1 MAMVNFKKGLL
12 ANLPATKSA
21 GTIYI
26 TTDER
31 ALYLDVDGSTR
42 IRLGDFIEVASIE
55 ALPQT
60 GASQTALYY
69 AAAENVLAKW
79 DGSKWVQI
87 NPDTK
92 YTFSTPTESEYNKG
106 YIKIVS
112 NVAGAQPVYV
122 KVAGLGDAAYTTV
135 SALESTMDSKVSAL
149 ATGAVAQNTAAI
161 ADINNASTGILAQAQ
176 SYANGKASAA
186 ETAAKGYADGVAG
199 AAETAA
205 KGYADTQAAAA
216 ESAAKSYTDGKDTA
230 MGTRVG
236 AVETRM
242 TAAEGTLTTLN
253 GADTVAGSVKKQIK
267 DAIAAEDALA
277 QGYADAAEVAAKA
290 YTDELEGELA
300 DVAKSG
306 AAADV
311 AVDND
316 GVAATNLDDAI
327 TELVE
332 MIGAGGTGSVV
343 TVEKS
348 TSVEGIAARYTIK
361 QGGTA
366 VSGGVID
373 IPKDMVVESG
383 SVVTN
388 PAGQP
393 AGTYLKLVLA
403 NATEDEIYINVSTLI
418 EYVTAGN
425 DTETCH
431 VVVSSDHKVQVN
443 VIAGSIGSTQLDTAT
458 NNALAKAHEHSN
470 KTVLDDITSSK
481 VTAWDAAEQNAKDYA
496 DGLDAA
502 MDARMDAAEAS
513 ITTLNGADTVAGSVA
528 KQVKDA
534 KTAVE
539 AEITALEEGAVA
551 QNTSA
556 ISAIKDGTTID
567 SFGDVETALSNKV
580 DKVTGSSLVADTK
593 VAAYDAHIAD
603 GDIHVTA
610 AQKTAWTAKQDAL
623 VFNTAYNASTNK
635 VATMADVAAAA
646 LEWGEF

>member
-12 ANLPATKSA
+12 ANLPEAKSA
-21 GTIYI
+21 GTLYI

-31 ALYLDVDGSTR
+31 ALYLDVDSSTR
-42 IRLGDFIEVASIE
+42 IRLGDFIEVASI
-55 ALPQT
+55 ADLPVA
-60 GASQTALYY
+60 GANQTAMYY
-69 AAAENVLAKW
+69 AKAENVLAKW
-79 DGSKWVQI
+79 SGTEWVQI

-92 YTFSTPTESEYNKG
+92 YTFSTPTEADYNKG
-106 YIKIVS
+106 YIKIQS
-112 NVAGAQPVYV
+112 NVAGSAPVYV

-135 SALESTMDSKVSAL
+135 SALESTMDSKVNAL
-149 ATGAVAQNTAAI
+149 KNGEVAQNTAAI
-161 ADINNASTGILAQAQ
+161 ADINNASTGILAQAKT
-176 SYANGKASAA
+176 YADGKASDA
-186 ETAAKGYADGVAG
+186 ETAAKGYADEVAG

-205 KGYADTQAAAA
+205 KGYADTKAAAA
-216 ESAAKSYTDGKDTA
+216 ESAAKTYTDGKDTA

-242 TAAEGTLTTLN
+242 TTAEGDIDALETKVGTK
-253 GADTVAGSVKKQIK
+253 AVATQISE
-267 DAIAAEDALA
+267 AIAAEDALA
-277 QGYADAAEVAAKA
+277 QGYADAAEAAAKA

-311 AVDND
+311 AVDNE

-327 TELVE
+327 TELIE

-343 TVEKS
+343 TVEKN

-366 VSGGVID
+366 VAGGVID
-373 IPKDMVVESG
+373 VPKDMVVESG

-418 EYVTAGN
+418 EYVTAGD
-425 DTETCH
+425 DTATCH
-431 VVVSSDHKVQVN
+431 VVISADHKVQVN
-443 VIAGSIGSTQLDTAT
+443 VIAGSIGATQLDTAT

-470 KTVLDDITSSK
+470 KTVLDGITSAK
-481 VTAWDAAEQNAKDYA
+481 VGAWDAAEQNAKDYA

-502 MDARMDAAEAS
+502 MDARMDAVEAD
-513 ITTLNGADTVAGSVA
+513 IETLNGSATTEGSVK
-528 KQVKDA
+528 KQVSDA
-534 KTAVE
+534 KVAVE
-539 AEITALEEGAVA
+539 AEIAALEQGAVA
-551 QNTSA
+551 TNAANIAQNA
-556 ISAIKDGTTID
+556 ADIAELEND
-567 SFGDVETALSNKV
+567 KV
-580 DKVTGSSLVADTK
+580 DKEAGKSLVADSK
-593 VAAYDAHIAD
+593 VSAYDAHIAD

>member
-92 YTFSTPTESEYNKG
+92 YTFSTPTEPEYNKG

-135 SALESTMDSKVSAL
+135 SALESTMDTKVNAL
-149 ATGAVAQNTAAI
+149 KNGEVAQNTAAI
-161 ADINNASTGILAQAQ
+161 DDINNASTGILAQAKT
-176 SYANGKASAA
+176 YADGKASDA
-186 ETAAKGYADGVAG
+186 ETAAKGYADEVAET
-199 AAETAA
+199 AETAA
-205 KGYADTQAAAA
+205 KGYADTKAAAA
-216 ESAAKSYTDGKDTA
+216 ESAAKTYTDGKDTA

-242 TAAEGTLTTLN
+242 TTAEGDIDALETKVGTK
-253 GADTVAGSVKKQIK
+253 AVATQISE
-267 DAIAAEDALA
+267 AIAAEDALA
-277 QGYADAAEVAAKA
+277 QGYADAAEAAAKA

-311 AVDND
+311 AVDNE

-343 TVEKS
+343 TVEKN
-348 TSVEGIAARYTIK
+348 TDVEGIAARYTIK

-373 IPKDMVVESG
+373 VPKDMVVESG

-418 EYVTAGN
+418 EYVTAGD
-425 DTETCH
+425 DTATCH
-431 VVVSSDHKVQVN
+431 VVISADHKVQVN
-443 VIAGSIGSTQLDTAT
+443 VIAGSIGATQLDTAT

-470 KTVLDDITSSK
+470 KTVLDGITSAK
-481 VTAWDAAEQNAKDYA
+481 VGAWDAAEQNAKDYA

-502 MDARMDAAEAS
+502 MDARMDAVEAD
-513 ITTLNGADTVAGSVA
+513 IETLNGSATTEGSVK
-528 KQVKDA
+528 KQVSDA
-534 KTAVE
+534 KVAVE